1 MSINN
6 IDTKE
11 LYRSA
16 NKLTARAREIYAD
29 GEKAHEFMCE
39 GFISEQ
45 QCAEIEADREK
56 KMAPYEDGA
65 KLLTSFALAADAQWA
80 KAESQDVAWVY
91 GLGGKDLPIGEFDM
105 DAVNAALRLAAM
117 LGEPTPC

>member
-1 MSINN
+1 MSIN
-6 IDTKE
+6 TKE

-16 NKLTARAREIYAD
+16 NKLTAHAREIYAD
-29 GEKAHEFMCE
+29 VEKAHEFMCE

-65 KLLTSFALAADAQWA
+65 NLLTSFALAADAQWA
-80 KAESQDVAWVY
+80 KEESQDVAWVY

-105 DAVNAALRLAAM
+105 DAVNAALRRAAM